1 MMTLKQ
7 LHSEKIAT
15 LFLDAM
21 SDIAVEL
28 QSTMN
33 DIINEEIAFCKG
45 RKVMQAKI
53 DRFRIINN
61 RYSNLCKKYEMSK
74 SFMNRAEE
82 IDVVC
87 DVPFRFFYGIK

>member
-1 MMTLKQ
+1 MKTLKQ

-21 SDIAVEL
+21 SDIAEEL

-33 DIINEEIAFCKG
+33 GIINEEIAFCKG
-45 RKVMQAKI
+45 RKLMQAKFNRLRII
-53 DRFRIINN
+53 DR
-61 RYSNLCKKYEMSK
+61 RYNNLCKNYEISK
-74 SFMNRAEE
+74 EFIDRARE